1 MSFSP
6 RVSTSVQSHIK
17 YQSTIPLNTRKQKSN
32 IVLSRSIQTQE
43 CSENQAV
50 KTLDDIPSPPA
61 QPFIGHLGLM
71 FKNIRSQHKFHE
83 ELRKQYGNIVV
94 LSIPGTKLVAVYGP
108 EEGKAMYANEGKYP
122 VIGGFEV
129 SEFFRFVLKVI
140 INVQFLYSYVFYCY
154 IGFSKK
160 CSCIRRIICLIFLF
174 KWIDFS

>member
-1 MSFSP
+1 MSFFS
-6 RVSTSVQSHIK
+6 RVPISVQSHIK
-17 YQSTIPLNTRKQKSN
+17 HQSIIQFNAIKQKST

-43 CSENQAV
+43 CLENQAV
-50 KTLDDIPSPPA
+50 KSLDDIPSPPA

-71 FKNIRSQHKFHE
+71 FEHIRSQHKFHE

-140 INVQFLYSYVFYCY
+140 INALFL
-154 IGFSKK
+154 
-160 CSCIRRIICLIFLF
+160 
-174 KWIDFS
+174 

>member
-1 MSFSP
+1 MSYKMSFFSKVP
-6 RVSTSVQSHIK
+6 ISVQFHIK
-17 YQSTIPLNTRKQKSN
+17 YQLNAIKQKST

-129 SEFFRFVLKVI
+129 SEFFRCV
-140 INVQFLYSYVFYCY
+140 
-154 IGFSKK
+154 
-160 CSCIRRIICLIFLF
+160 
-174 KWIDFS
+174 

>member
-1 MSFSP
+1 MSYFS
-6 RVSTSVQSHIK
+6 RVSISVQSHIK
-17 YQSTIPLNTRKQKSN
+17 YQSIIPLNARKQKSN
-32 IVLSRSIQTQE
+32 IVLSRSIQTKE
-43 CSENQAV
+43 CLENQAV
-50 KTLDDIPSPPA
+50 KSLDDIPSPPA
-61 QPFIGHLGLM
+61 QPLIGHLGLM
-71 FKNIRSQHKFHE
+71 FKHIRSQHKFHE

-140 INVQFLYSYVFYCY
+140 INVQFLYFYCY

>member
-1 MSFSP
+1 MSFFS
-6 RVSTSVQSHIK
+6 RVPISVKLHTK
-17 YQSTIPLNTRKQKSN
+17 YQSIVQLNSSKQRST
-32 IVLSRSIQTQE
+32 IVLYRSIQTQE
-43 CSENQAV
+43 CLENQAV
-50 KTLDDIPSPPA
+50 KSLDDIPSPPA

-71 FKNIRSQHKFHE
+71 FKHIRSQHKFHE

-140 INVQFLYSYVFYCY
+140 INASSLLSY
-154 IGFSKK
+154 ILNG
-160 CSCIRRIICLIFLF
+160 
-174 KWIDFS
+174 